1 MRILITCVAGYG
13 HLHPL
18 LPIARA
24 LADTGHDVA
33 IATNGE
39 IRARAEAAGFA
50 TFAAGISLEEAF
62 IRLVRNYPGE
72 DYNRVAPDV
81 ILDWWLPHLFC
92 EIITP
97 AMLDD
102 LEPLAN
108 NWQPDLILHETYELA
123 GPIVAAQMGIPS
135 VSHTLGLRPGGHT
148 LALAAA
154 AAAPLWSRRGLL
166 PDPTAGLY
174 RHLCLDIMPPGLQ
187 ADSPMLYPVAAIQ
200 PLRPISPPPLPGERL
215 PEWLSK
221 RRHAPLIYMTLGTNT
236 NSDITMFQSV
246 RDGLCDLDV
255 DVLMTLGAGRDLEPL
270 GTLPPNI
277 HVADFVPQSLLLPH
291 CALVICHGGA
301 GTTLGALTE
310 GLPLL
315 VLPQG
320 ADQYLIAERIVAA
333 GAGIRLAPA
342 AVTPASVRAGVR
354 ALLGHPRY
362 ASAAR
367 RIQRQIA
374 AMPTPESVVAHIEM
388 VAASPSC

>member
-24 LADTGHDVA
+24 LADAGHDVA

-39 IRARAEAAGFA
+39 IRARSEAAGFT
-50 TFAAGISLEEAF
+50 TFAAGISLDEAYA
-62 IRLVRNYPGE
+62 RVARTYPAE
-72 DYNRVAPDV
+72 DYNRVAPDA

-92 EIITP
+92 EIIAP

-102 LEPLAN
+102 LEPLADS
-108 NWQPDLILHETYELA
+108 WRPDLILHETYELA
-123 GPIVAAQMGIPS
+123 GPIVAARLGIPS

-154 AAAPLWSRRGLL
+154 AVAPLWSRCGLL
-166 PDPTAGLY
+166 PDPAAGLY

-187 ADSPMLYPVAAIQ
+187 ADSPTPYPPGAIQ
-200 PLRPISPPPLPGERL
+200 PLRPVSSPPLPGERL
-215 PEWLSK
+215 PEWLDK

-236 NSDITMFQSV
+236 NSDIAMFQSV
-246 RDGLCDLDV
+246 RDGLRDLAI
-255 DVLMTLGAGRDLEPL
+255 DVLMTLGTGRDPKPL
-270 GTLPPNI
+270 GTLAPNI

-291 CALVICHGGA
+291 CALVICHAGA
-301 GTTLGALTE
+301 GTTLGALAE

-320 ADQYLIAERIVAA
+320 ADQYLIAECIVST

-362 ASAAR
+362 ASAAQ

-374 AMPTPESVVAHIEM
+374 AMPAPEAVVAHIEM

>member
-24 LADTGHDVA
+24 LSDAGHDVA
-33 IATNGE
+33 IATSGE
-39 IRARAEAAGFA
+39 IRARATAAGFT
-50 TFAAGISLEEAF
+50 TFAAGISLDEAYA
-62 IRLVRNYPGE
+62 RVVRSYPDE
-72 DYNRVAPDV
+72 DYNRVAPDA

-92 EIITP
+92 EVIAP

-102 LEPLAN
+102 LEPLAHS
-108 NWQPDLILHETYELA
+108 WRPDLILHETYELA
-123 GPIVAAQMGIPS
+123 GPIVAARMGVPS
-135 VSHTLGLRPGGHT
+135 VSHSLGLRPSGHT

-154 AAAPLWSRRGLL
+154 AVAPLWSRRGLL
-166 PDPTAGLY
+166 PDPEAGLY

-187 ADSPMLYPVAAIQ
+187 ADSPTPYPSGAIQ
-200 PLRPISPPPLPGERL
+200 PLRPISSPLLPGERL
-215 PEWLSK
+215 PEWLGK

-236 NSDITMFQSV
+236 NSDIAMFQSV
-246 RDGLCDLDV
+246 RDGLRDLDV
-255 DVLMTLGAGRDLEPL
+255 DVLMTLGAGRDLSAL
-270 GTLPPNI
+270 GTLPSNF
-277 HVADFVPQSLLLPH
+277 HAADFVPQSLLLPR

-301 GTTLGALTE
+301 GTTLGALAE

-374 AMPTPESVVAHIEM
+374 AMPAPAEVVAHIEM
-388 VAASPSC
+388 VAALSSC